1 MQHELEFYS
10 KRDAEKRKNDD
21 EVEPLSS
28 QGKKKK
34 NAGGSRVVDV
44 DSYDESDGS
53 DTFKWYNF

>member
-21 EVEPLSS
+21 EVEHLSS

-34 NAGGSRVVDV
+34 NAGTPRVFNVNSD
-44 DSYDESDGS
+44 DEGS
-53 DTFKWYNF
+53 DDIDWDNL